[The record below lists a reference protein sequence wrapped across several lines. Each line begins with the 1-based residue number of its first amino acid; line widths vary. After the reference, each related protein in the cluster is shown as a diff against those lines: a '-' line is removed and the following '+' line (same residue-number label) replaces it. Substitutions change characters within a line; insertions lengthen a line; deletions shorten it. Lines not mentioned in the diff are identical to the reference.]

1 MAVLEFDV
9 TNPPV
14 QRNRLTVGLR
24 IFYAIPHLIL
34 AGIWNYLAQFLT
46 LLQWFVVL
54 FTGKRHQGMW
64 NMQQQFLLYY
74 GRVLAYLDLLYDE
87 PYPPFG
93 TDAGT
98 VPVHQALAYE
108 EQANRLT
115 CALRFI
121 WIIPAAIISIF
132 VGIGATVLTIVS
144 WFAILFTGKQSPGMY
159 DFIKR
164 SARFYLQ
171 VQAYGFLMTD
181 TYPKFS

>member
-1 MAVLEFDV
+1 MAVLEFDI

-14 QRNRLTVGLR
+14 QRNRLSVGLR
-24 IFYAIPHLIL
+24 IIYAIPHLIV
-34 AGIWNYLAQFLT
+34 AGIWQYLAQILT

-54 FTGKRHQGMW
+54 FTGKRNQGMW
-64 NMQQQFLLYY
+64 NLQNQFLMYY
-74 GRVLAYLDLLYDE
+74 GRVTAYVDLLYDD

-98 VPVHQALAYE
+98 VPVHQSLVFE

-115 CALRFI
+115 CALRFL
-121 WIIPAAIISIF
+121 WIIPAAIIACIVSI
-132 VGIGATVLTIVS
+132 GSTVLIIVS
-144 WFAILFTGKQSPGMY
+144 WFAILFTGKQSQGMY

-164 SARFYLQ
+164 VARFYLN
-171 VQAYGFLMTD
+171 VQAYGYLMTD

>member
-1 MAVLEFDV
+1 MAVLEFDI
-9 TNPPV
+9 TSPPT
-14 QRNRLTVGLR
+14 QRNRLSVGLR

-34 AGIWNYLAQFLT
+34 AYVWQYLAQILA

-54 FTGKRHQGMW
+54 FTGKRNQGMW

-74 GRVLAYLDLLYDE
+74 GRVLGYIDLLYDE

-93 TDAGT
+93 TDAGA
-98 VPVHQALAYE
+98 VPVRQSLE
-108 EQANRLT
+108 FEQQANRLT
-115 CALRFI
+115 CALRFL

-132 VGIGATVLTIVS
+132 VGIWSGVLMIVS
-144 WFAILFTGKQSPGMY
+144 WFSIVLTGKQSPTMY

-164 SARFYLQ
+164 AARFHLQ